1 MKNYFFKI
9 LVFCFILSAPL
20 VSANNT
26 FVQAFLENAP
36 LRQIKIEVDG
46 VIIGVTDGNGV
57 VEAEIGTGEQKLYL
71 IDDET
76 EIPVFFSLSS
86 DDEVEISIVYSR
98 DPNKAPIVNT
108 QIFGADSSA
117 TGFLAGIVTSPTG
130 IPIPNAKINI
140 NDTELTTTNKDGT
153 YSLELPRG
161 PHNVSVYL
169 DGYSSSEINNIRVM
183 ADLGSYAGF
192 KLFKKSKVE
201 DDNTASKS
209 FEEVVTLGV
218 FNPTDGAENIERY
231 ATTVVSAI
239 DSEQLSRF
247 GDSDVADA
255 ITRMVGLSINE
266 GKYANVR
273 GLDGRYI
280 ATTFNK
286 ILMPSTDPMR
296 RDVQLDLFPSNIVEK
311 IEVQKSFSPDQPA
324 TTTGGSLSVHTKG
337 IPDEKVSSFS
347 VSIGTNSLGGMA
359 QSNSGSSHDWKGYDD
374 GKRSLPAGA
383 LELTGGQPDI
393 TDGGKSLD
401 SYTIIGGKERCF
413 ASSGFCATD
422 LERRMFT
429 RSFDHDYSISHIDK
443 SLKEGFSASSGNRLN
458 LDAGDLGY
466 YFAGSYEKGTSNRG
480 DAYLMDPAG
489 AQGAYERTKGNVS
502 FNLYGAIGY
511 ENDYGETL
519 LKSTL
524 LRSTDNLIKHSIY
537 LDDVKFFNNATIE
550 YVERQLVANSLNGSY
565 LFEMSEFSAE
575 LDWRLGES
583 ETTRDEPGRKK
594 YESESYGGGDFQLIP
609 GSVEQRWSDLD
620 EKSMD
625 GGFDLKLSREFGEN
639 YLTLKLGMLNSEKSR
654 SLYLYRFGFLP
665 PSYQDLYINDVSLDV
680 ANGFYDE
687 DYMDANDNIIIDD
700 LLPDLSEAVRFDS
713 DLESIISQENMYNDT
728 FIMTGKTDTTD
739 TYFSDEN
746 INSKYLTINAE
757 ISDIAVIEGGWRF
770 EEFEQILTY
779 PKSSQSNE
787 VNGTPLLKSNYY
799 PALNLTY
806 FANEITQLRLG
817 YSETVSYPG
826 LIERS
831 ESVSYDPD
839 TDKKIIGNSLLLAS
853 DIENYDLRIESYFD
867 NGNRLSLA
875 LFHKDISNPIE
886 RSVGDGSGSAVTGIT
901 FRNSD
906 NAIIKGVELDLVT
919 TLVDTDLHHVFLN
932 ANWSKI
938 NSEVELDDD
947 STRLEGI
954 TSRPLQG
961 QSELLANIQLGY
973 DHYPSRQK
981 FTFLVNYFDDRIHQV
996 SRGAAFGSVIENGR
1010 IKFDLNYEKNF
1021 SESWNLKLKAKNI
1034 TNEPISY
1041 SQNDRVIE
1049 IYESGASVSASL
1061 TYDF

>member
-1 MKNYFFKI
+1 MINHSFKI
-9 LVFCFILSAPL
+9 FVFCLILSAPL
-20 VSANNT
+20 ASASNT

-36 LRQIKIEVDG
+36 LRHIKVELDG
-46 VIIGVTDGNGV
+46 IIIGVTDGNGV

-71 IDDET
+71 IDE
-76 EIPVFFSLSS
+76 EKKVPVIFSLSA
-86 DDEVEISIVYSR
+86 DEEIEISVVYSR
-98 DPNKAPIVNT
+98 DPNKAPIVNS
-108 QIFGADSSA
+108 QVFEADSSA

-130 IPIPNAKINI
+130 IPIPNARISI
-140 NDTELTTTNKDGT
+140 NDSEVTTTNKEGT

-161 PHNVSVYL
+161 LHAVSVYL

-183 ADLGSYAGF
+183 AGLGSYAGF
-192 KLFKKSKVE
+192 KLFKQLTENNESVQAK
-201 DDNTASKS
+201 T

-231 ATTVVSAI
+231 ATTVTTAI

-255 ITRMVGLSINE
+255 IKRMVGLSINE

-280 ATTFNK
+280 ATTFNE

-296 RDVQLDLFPSNIVEK
+296 RDIQLDLFPSNIVDK

-324 TTTGGSLSVHTKG
+324 TTTGGSLSVQTKG
-337 IPDEKVSSFS
+337 IPDEKVSSFGI
-347 VSIGTNSLGGMA
+347 SIGTNFLDEMV
-359 QSNSGSSHDWKGYDD
+359 QSHPGSSHDWKGYDD
-374 GKRSLPAGA
+374 GKRSMPAGA
-383 LELTGGQPDI
+383 LELTGGLPDI

-429 RSFDHDYSISHIDK
+429 LSFDHDYSISHIDK
-443 SLKEGFSASSGNRLN
+443 SLREGFSASKGDRLK
-458 LDAGDLGY
+458 LDAGDVGY
-466 YFAGSYEKGTSNRG
+466 YFAGSYEKGTTNRG
-480 DAYLMDPAG
+480 DANLMDPAG
-489 AQGAYERTKGNVS
+489 VQGAYERTKGNVS

-524 LRSTDNLIKHSIY
+524 LRSTDDLIKHSVY
-537 LDDVKFFNNATIE
+537 LDDVKFFNNAIIE

-565 LFEMSEFSAE
+565 LFDTSEFSAE
-575 LDWRLGES
+575 LDWRVGVS

-620 EKSMD
+620 EKSTD
-625 GGFDLKLSREFGEN
+625 SGFDLKLSREFGEN
-639 YLTLKLGMLNSEKSR
+639 YLTLKLGMLNSEKTR

-665 PSYQDLYINDVSLDV
+665 PSYQDLYTNGVSLDV

-687 DYMDANDNIIIDD
+687 DYMDASDNIIIDD
-700 LLPDLSEAVRFDS
+700 LLSDLSEAVRLDS
-713 DLESIISQENMYNDT
+713 DLESIISEENMYNDI
-728 FIMTGKTDTTD
+728 FSMTGKTDTTD

-757 ISDIAVIEGGWRF
+757 ISDIAVIEGGWRL

-787 VNGTPLLKSNYY
+787 VYGTPLLKSNYY

-806 FANEITQLRLG
+806 FANEITQLRFG

-839 TDKKIIGNSLLLAS
+839 TDKKIIGNPLLKAS
-853 DIENYDLRIESYFD
+853 DVENYDLRIESYFD

-906 NAIIKGVELDLVT
+906 SAVIKGIELDLVT

-947 STRLEGI
+947 SIRLEGI

-961 QSELLANIQLGY
+961 QSEHLANIQLGY

-981 FTFLVNYFDDRIHQV
+981 FTLLVNYFDDRIHQV
-996 SRGAAFGSVIENGR
+996 ARGAALGSVIENGR
-1010 IKFDLNYEKNF
+1010 TKVDLNYEKNF
-1021 SESWNLKLKAKNI
+1021 SEFWTLKIKTKNI

-1049 IYESGASVSASL
+1049 VYESGASVSASL

>member
-1 MKNYFFKI
+1 MTKKWFAVLTLLLSLLAPEVLAKNI
-9 LVFCFILSAPL
+9 
-20 VSANNT
+20 

-36 LRQIKIEVDG
+36 LRHIKVAVDG

-57 VEAEIGTGEQKLYL
+57 VEAEIGEGEHKLYL

-76 EIPVFFSLSS
+76 AIPVNFSLSG
-86 DDEVEISIVYSR
+86 DDEVEISVVYNR
-98 DPNKAPIVNT
+98 DYSEVPVVTAQVFEPGSTSK
-108 QIFGADSSA
+108 
-117 TGFLAGIVTSPTG
+117 GFLAGIVTSPSG
-130 IPIPNAKINI
+130 VPIANVEVNI
-140 NDTELTTTNKDGT
+140 VDFGVISTNKEGI

-161 PHNVSVYL
+161 LYSVSVSL
-169 DGYSSSEINNIRVM
+169 DGYSSSMINDIRVM
-183 ADLGSYAGF
+183 SGLGSYAGF
-192 KLFKKSKVE
+192 KLVKE
-201 DDNTASKS
+201 LGDDFDKTVASS

-231 ATTVVSAI
+231 ATTVKTAI
-239 DSEQLSRF
+239 DSEQLSRY

-255 ITRMVGLSINE
+255 IKRMVGLSINE

-280 ATTFNK
+280 ATTFNE

-337 IPDEKVSSFS
+337 MPDEKVSSFS
-347 VSIGTNSLGGMA
+347 VSIGTNSLNGMA
-359 QSNSGSSHDWKGYDD
+359 QSYPGSSHDWKGYDD

-383 LELTGGQPDI
+383 LELTGGVPDI

-422 LERRMFT
+422 LERKMFT
-429 RSFDHDYSISHIDK
+429 LSFDHDYSISHVDK
-443 SLKEGFSASSGNRLN
+443 SLKEGFSASIGDRLN
-458 LDAGDLGY
+458 FEAGDLGY

-480 DAYLMDPAG
+480 NANLTDPAG
-489 AQGAYERTKGNVS
+489 TQGVYERTKGNIA
-502 FNLYGAIGY
+502 FNIYGAIGY
-511 ENDYGETL
+511 ENDYGETIF
-519 LKSTL
+519 KSTL
-524 LRSTDNLIKHSIY
+524 LRSTDDLIRHSIY
-537 LDDVKFFNNATIE
+537 LDDVKFFNNAIIE
-550 YVERQLVANSLNGSY
+550 YVERQLVTNSLNGSY
-565 LFEMSEFSAE
+565 LFDTSEFTAE
-575 LDWRLGES
+575 LDWRVGES
-583 ETTRDEPGRKK
+583 ETARDEPGRKK

-620 EKSMD
+620 EKSTD
-625 GGFDLKLSREFGEN
+625 SGIDLKLSREFGEN
-639 YLTLKLGMLNSEKSR
+639 YLTLKLGMLNSDKSR

-665 PSYQDLYINDVSLDV
+665 PSYQDLFTNGVSLDV

-700 LLPDLSEAVRFDS
+700 LLS
-713 DLESIISQENMYNDT
+713 DLTNAVGLNSGIDNIISRENMYNDI
-728 FIMTGKTDTTD
+728 FSMTGKTDTTD

-757 ISDIAVIEGGWRF
+757 ISDTAVIEAGWRH
-770 EEFEQILTY
+770 EEFDQILTY

-787 VNGTPLLKSNYY
+787 VSGTPLLKSNYY
-799 PALNLTY
+799 PALNITVY
-806 FANEITQLRLG
+806 ANEITQLRLG

-839 TDKKIIGNSLLLAS
+839 TDKKIIGNPSLLAS
-853 DIENYDLRIESYFD
+853 DIENYDLRVESYFD

-875 LFHKDISNPIE
+875 FFTKDISNPIE

-906 NAIIKGVELDLVT
+906 SAIIKGVELDLVS
-919 TLVDTDLHHVFLN
+919 TLIDTDLHHVFLN

-938 NSEVELDDD
+938 NSEVSLDDD
-947 STRLEGI
+947 SIRLEGI
-954 TSRPLQG
+954 TTRPLQG
-961 QSELLANIQLGY
+961 QSEFLANIQLGY

-981 FTFLVNYFDDRIHQV
+981 FTLLVNYFDDRIHQV
-996 SRGAAFGSVIENGR
+996 ARGAALGSVIENGR
-1010 IKFDLNYEKNF
+1010 TKIDLNYEKNF
-1021 SESWNLKLKAKNI
+1021 SESWSLKIKANNI

-1041 SQNDRVIE
+1041 SQNDRVVE
-1049 IYESGASVSASL
+1049 RYETGASVSASL